1 MRPTRK
7 GVEHVSLFPFFVAS
21 TSRHARCC
29 KLSVL
34 FSHSCYANRLLEHR
48 LRLMLLGGST
58 RELLEGR
65 VEVPTRS
72 PAMNR
77 ESFYWIVAD
86 TSVELALSVPVPS
99 TDRTT

>member
-1 MRPTRK
+1 MTFANEILLREDLDT
-7 GVEHVSLFPFFVAS
+7 L
-21 TSRHARCC
+21 T
-29 KLSVL
+29 LS
-34 FSHSCYANRLLEHR
+34 
-48 LRLMLLGGST
+48 GGST
-58 RELLEGR
+58 REMLEGR